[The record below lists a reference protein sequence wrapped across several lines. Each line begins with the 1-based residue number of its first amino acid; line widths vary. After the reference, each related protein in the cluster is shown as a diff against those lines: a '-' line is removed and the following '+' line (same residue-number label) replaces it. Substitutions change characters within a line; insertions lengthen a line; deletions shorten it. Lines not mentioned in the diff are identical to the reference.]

1 MNSEPTNL
9 FRTDIVYYCVHCYQ
23 LMVLVL
29 KLILVAIA
37 QQKNNCKLC
46 KEYLAH
52 CKKFIQV
59 QVLCKVCLA
68 LARNMHRF
76 RKMCGANLA
85 IARKWQDLVHNARL
99 LNELASLF

>member
-1 MNSEPTNL
+1 ML
-9 FRTDIVYYCVHCYQ
+9 YTDCVHCYQ
-23 LMVLVL
+23 LLMELVL

-37 QQKNNCKLC
+37 QHKNNNCKLC

-68 LARNMHRF
+68 FARNMHRF
-76 RKMCGANLA
+76 CKMHGANLA
-85 IARKWQDLVHNARL
+85 TARKVQDLVHNARIL
-99 LNELASLF
+99 HELASLF

>member
-1 MNSEPTNL
+1 MLYS
-9 FRTDIVYYCVHCYQ
+9 IYCVHCYQ
-23 LMVLVL
+23 LLTELVL

-37 QQKNNCKLC
+37 QHKNNCKLC

-76 RKMCGANLA
+76 RKMHGANLA
-85 IARKWQDLVHNARL
+85 IARKVQDLVHNARIL
-99 LNELASLF
+99 HELASLF